1 MLAWLPVVYFFG
13 LITVPGM
20 AEAGLLAFALFG
32 AWSLYRPGLHAAL
45 GAVSKTDLL
54 MGCAMTSVFLFK
66 LLTLL
71 WTDSVSLTVRNAVWH
86 LHFLLWPLVALALV
100 RCQARLQNVEAGIA
114 LAMVLVAAWYLL
126 WVSTGWPVLAFE
138 DAGTTHPGVLAQE
151 SLVLGIWLLLA
162 ATRPETADLGAQRRL
177 LLLVGALAAP
187 VVLVASGRR
196 LELLGYVLLAPA
208 FAAYRY
214 RAIMTRARWAGSVV
228 LVLGIMA
235 ALLYL
240 RWDKFALGFSELQSY
255 FNMTGQ
261 DRAVIMS
268 SWGARLEMYRVGI
281 QGFLDHP
288 WLGMS
293 AGARPYLMEA
303 YGVLG
308 REDFGHRHF
317 HSQLL
322 QTLVEGGLLG
332 LFVMLLVLGY
342 TVRHLIVRAWHKHH
356 EEALIALALYM
367 GYAVEG
373 AFSAALTYGE
383 ANAMF
388 VALSAWLWCRV
399 RVRD

>member
-13 LITVPGM
+13 LITIPGM
-20 AEAGLLAFALFG
+20 AELGLLLLALVG
-32 AWSLYRPGLHAAL
+32 GWCLWRPGLHSTTGTL
-45 GAVSKTDLL
+45 SRTDLWMTL
-54 MGCAMTSVFLFK
+54 AMASVFLFK

-71 WTDSVSLTVRNAVWH
+71 WTDSVSLTIRNALWH

-100 RCQARLQNVEAGIA
+100 RCKAHLQNVEAGIA
-114 LAMVLVAAWYLL
+114 LAMMLVAGWYLL
-126 WVSTGWPVLAFE
+126 WVATGWPVLAFE
-138 DAGTTHPGVLAQE
+138 DAGTTHPGVLAQVT
-151 SLVLGIWLLLA
+151 LVLGIWLLLA
-162 ATRPETADLGAQRRL
+162 ATRPETADLDAQCRL
-177 LLLVGALAAP
+177 LLFVGALAAP

-196 LELLGYVLLAPA
+196 LELLGYVMLAPA

-214 RAIMTRARWAGSVV
+214 RAIMTRARWVGSVM
-228 LVLGIMA
+228 LVLGLMA

-240 RWDKFALGFSELQSY
+240 RWEKFALGFSELHRY

-261 DRAVIMS
+261 DREVIVS

-281 QGFLDHP
+281 HGFLDHP

-332 LFVMLLVLGY
+332 LLAMLLVLGY
-342 TVRHLIVRAWHKHH
+342 TVRHLIVRVWRKHH
-356 EEALIALALYM
+356 EEALIALALYLS
-367 GYAVEG
+367 YAVEG

-388 VALSAWLWCRV
+388 VVLTALLWTRM
-399 RVRD
+399 RKAD